1 MPATIANPGWIT
13 VSSCTWRCTG
23 PGRKADAARFVSRME
38 GRGWTNLYD
47 AMAYAFAC
55 REVDS
60 IYLYS
65 DGGASKGTFVAAREI
80 LERLN
85 RFRRIVIHTVEVPG
99 RTNPA
104 DNRRLLE
111 SLSARTGGTSR
122 LGGKDR
128 Q

>member
-1 MPATIANPGWIT
+1 
-13 VSSCTWRCTG
+13 
-23 PGRKADAARFVSRME
+23 ME

-47 AMAYAFAC
+47 ALAYAFAC

-65 DGGASKGTFVAAREI
+65 DGGASKGTFVATREI
-80 LERLN
+80 LEQLQRLN

-99 RTNPA
+99 RANPA
-104 DNRRLLE
+104 YNRRLLE
-111 SLSARTGGTSR
+111 RLATRTGGTSR
-122 LGGKDR
+122 LAGKSSSTRR